1 MNQTYTRHLLKKGK
15 GDIVFQPTY
24 YNPYFLDGFKGKLVV
39 TVHDMI
45 HENYPEYY
53 DGNATIGHKKNLMDR
68 ADKII
73 AVSKT
78 TKRDILK
85 FIQILMKTK

>member
-1 MNQTYTRHLLKKGK
+1 M
-15 GDIVFQPTY
+15 
-24 YNPYFLDGFKGKLVV
+24 

-45 HENYPEYY
+45 HENYSEYY
-53 DGNATIGHKKNLMDR
+53 GGKATIGHKKNLMDR

-78 TKRDILK
+78 TKRDIFKIYPDIDENKIAVIYHGNGL
-85 FIQILMKTK
+85 FR